1 MTLISGTIKVVTYV
15 QGGATSTIEEVDID
29 AGHGYAQVST
39 GGRRLHA
46 LAAVPSY
53 SRPRPRAAREL
64 SACDGCT
71 AGVLGDINGD
81 CTFNAN
87 DVLEA
92 ARVYVGTVAASSLC
106 AWKQQQLDQTLD
118 GDFALADVH
127 GLRLELSPSPEPK
140 PER

>member
-46 LAAVPSY
+46 LAALPSY

-64 SACDGCT
+64 SACDG
-71 AGVLGDINGD
+71 D
-81 CTFNAN
+81 
-87 DVLEA
+87 
-92 ARVYVGTVAASSLC
+92 
-106 AWKQQQLDQTLD
+106 
-118 GDFALADVH
+118 
-127 GLRLELSPSPEPK
+127 GLRTRREMYRTTTAAWNRMRVSTVEHPK
-140 PER
+140 R